1 MFAPFGEFMCDVMR
15 HSRVSLFSSSVTA
28 VFKGPA
34 TLATRAPVL
43 LAVYPPVVGVIANSS
58 AATRSGVFS
67 AQADSAL
74 TIRMRTMD
82 RNRIE
87 RGWFGLSAFLFKG
100 VAGRHENTHLPG
112 KSSFCQVSSGGRLS
126 QRSSPQ
132 KICRGSFR
140 VPNFSGK
147 GLCFAG
153 EP

>member
-100 VAGRHENTHLPG
+100 VAGDYFFAEKNRRG
-112 KSSFCQVSSGGRLS
+112 
-126 QRSSPQ
+126 QRS
-132 KICRGSFR
+132 
-140 VPNFSGK
+140 K
-147 GLCFAG
+147 GGAG
-153 EP
+153 HKKLTSKT